1 MPPRPPGPRRAHD
14 CIMEK
19 AGNEK
24 LPAHNIVKTGAA
36 ELCDEPLPRLFLAAV
51 PKMACW
57 LSGQPVKAKPD
68 NHEKRHFL
76 PI

>member
-24 LPAHNIVKTGAA
+24 LPAHNIVGTGAA
-36 ELCDEPLPRLFLAAV
+36 EFCDEPLPRLFLAAIPEGRGFGV
-51 PKMACW
+51 RNAS
-57 LSGQPVKAKPD
+57 LRDS
-68 NHEKRHFL
+68 R
-76 PI
+76 